1 MTKSKK
7 APEAEIIGTDQY
19 PAMLNA
25 EAAEAFLVELSL
37 RDTSKRANGALETKR
52 SQLSHAVRGYI
63 EVLEKAVKAND
74 VTTMLAQAHEIR
86 GLAANA
92 GLEAVGRL
100 ADGLYKYIDTAMRL
114 NAPADADVISLH
126 INAIARAASTASEAK
141 AYGEKVATELNALVT
156 YKLQAIN
163 RLKTITA

>member
-7 APEAEIIGTDQY
+7 PPEAEIIDTDQY
-19 PAMLNA
+19 PAMLGA

-52 SQLSHAVRGYI
+52 AQISHAVRGYI
-63 EVLEKAVKAND
+63 EVLEKAVKGSD
-74 VTTMLAQAHEIR
+74 LKTMIEQAHEIR

-114 NAPADADVISLH
+114 EAPVDSDVIVLH
-126 INAIARAASTASEAK
+126 INAIARASTAANEAK
-141 AYGEKVATELNALVT
+141 AYGEAVAAELNALVT
-156 YKLQAIN
+156 RKLQAIN
-163 RLKTITA
+163 RSKTKSG

>member
-7 APEAEIIGTDQY
+7 TPEAEIIGTDQY
-19 PAMLNA
+19 PAMLDA

-52 SQLSHAVRGYI
+52 AQISHAVRGYI
-63 EVLEKAVKAND
+63 EALEKAVKGND
-74 VTTMLAQAHEIR
+74 VKTMIEQAHEIR

-114 NAPADADVISLH
+114 EAPIDADVVVLH
-126 INAIARAASTASEAK
+126 INAIARASTTASEAK
-141 AYGEKVATELNALVT
+141 AYGDKVATELNALVT

-163 RLKTITA
+163 RLKTKSA

>member
-7 APEAEIIGTDQY
+7 PPEAEIIDTDQY
-19 PAMLNA
+19 PAMLGA

-52 SQLSHAVRGYI
+52 AQISHAVRGYI
-63 EVLEKAVKAND
+63 EVLEKAVKGND
-74 VTTMLAQAHEIR
+74 LKTMIEQAHEIR

-100 ADGLYKYIDTAMRL
+100 ADGRNDIIGERACLEAAAFVIDEFFVERRR
-114 NAPADADVISLH
+114 DSLH
-126 INAIARAASTASEAK
+126 EGAADLPL
-141 AYGEKVATELNALVT
+141 GDQRV
-156 YKLQAIN
+156 
-163 RLKTITA
+163 

>member
-7 APEAEIIGTDQY
+7 TPGAEIIGTDQY

-52 SQLSHAVRGYI
+52 TQISHAVRGYI
-63 EVLEKAVKAND
+63 EVLEKAIKSGD
-74 VTTMLAQAHEIR
+74 VAAMLAQAHEIR

-100 ADGLYKYIDTAMRL
+100 ADGLYKYLDTAMRL
-114 NAPADADVISLH
+114 EAPADGDVISLH

-141 AYGEKVATELNALVT
+141 AYGDKVAAELNALVA

-163 RLKTITA
+163 RLKTKSA